1 VVYVGKDTSFT
12 DAVAGSVSG
21 SDYYKVYAVDKAFN
35 YATEIVATAV
45 VSTTPAITSSVETLS
60 GFNYT
65 GVGPS
70 SSQSFVV
77 SGANLTANLV
87 VSTASTDFELSTDN
101 FATAG
106 SSSISLSSPTVVA
119 TTIYVR
125 LKSGLAGGAKSATI
139 SIASTGANTL
149 PNISLS
155 GNTISQYYYNGTG
168 LLSSNTSWGA
178 NTDGSGANPTA
189 VTDVYTNFVI
199 ANGPATT
206 DAAWTLGS
214 NSKVIVGNGTAV
226 TLTVANGFYIK
237 GTIDAAAN
245 ASIIWQDA
253 TLAIVGPPAV
263 DFSPTFGTLDNASEV
278 HLQPATTATYALGN
292 GTAYGK
298 LFIDGVG
305 KVSVL
310 AGATNSTIS
319 VKTALTVASGA
330 ILDFPVTNTHSI
342 TINAGA
348 AATINGTVRAGRQG
362 GLLGSSPTYGTSGT
376 TGVSILFADATPSL
390 TLGTSSTIE
399 YFRPNTPQT
408 VSVLPSGVNY
418 ANLTLSEIDAKAITS
433 KNIPTTGITVNG
445 TLTINLAGV
454 LYSSTIVGANYITLG
469 NNATIVRTSGAL
481 DAAPTFG
488 SSVNVTYNGTTAQ
501 TAGVEIPGSGLKTL
515 TINNDVSVTFSS
527 LSIESGASASVLKGN
542 LIVTTGLTN
551 NGTITIA
558 NNSNLVQPTGSTY
571 SGSGS
576 ATVTRNSNPLLRLD
590 YTMWS
595 SPVSGTQTLE
605 QFSPNTSRVP
615 NRFYTY
621 DALNNVYANIATTSN
636 FSAGSGYLIRM
647 PNDADA
653 VTPTAFAGVFTGTSL
668 NNGNI
673 SLTGLTADKFYLVGN
688 PYASTIGADA
698 FLSVNSTAG
707 TLYFWRKT
715 NGALGSAYATYTLT
729 GGTGTT
735 AGSAALEPNGTIQ
748 VGQGFIVKTADTSL
762 NFTNAMRLGT
772 ASTQFFKTRN
782 VTEKSRVWLNLTNT
796 AGLFSQALVGYLDGA
811 TQGVDN
817 VYDGKYINDSA
828 TALTS
833 IIEGGEYTI
842 QGRPAFDATDVVAL
856 GFKTDVAGDFTIA
869 MDHKDGVFAAA
880 QDIYL
885 VDSKTGIETDL
896 NASSYTF
903 AADAGVDNTRFSL
916 KYQKTLKVG
925 TQTFDENTVN
935 VYKNNGTIYV
945 NSAAKTIKTI
955 EVYDVQGR
963 LIVKQMN
970 VKANTAAISNLK
982 AVRQMLLLKVSAD
995 DNSVV
1000 TKKILN

>member
-1 VVYVGKDTSFT
+1 VLVKAAVAVDTDPTDGGIYNASLAFGSGTEIGTGNYAVYTGTGNSATITGLTRGTTYFVKVYTFNVNVDGSQNYLITSPASGSILNLPYQNTFTFNSTTDGYTTSSRFTTPVRTTESSNGVLSVTPASNMNNLRGIVTLSSSFAKVDATNKFAHITLKNTSSFDKLEIGSLNGTVNTTTYYPAAQTLKSGDTGYTTYDFDLSTWAAVGQFPSIAFSRTTTWSVSTTYANGDIVVDGQTFYQKVGSVDIVTNPRANVSGDWT
-12 DAVAGSVSG
+12 IVNGDAVAGYPQTG
-21 SDYYKVYAVDKAFN
+21 AVGN
-35 YATEIVATAV
+35 
-45 VSTTPAITSSVETLS
+45 AITTLPIYIDS
-60 GFNYT
+60 IVFDNVPPTIVSNGT
-65 GVGPS
+65 GGGTWGTAATWAGGIVPT
-70 SSQSFVV
+70 
-77 SGANLTANLV
+77 SGANVTIVSGDTVN
-87 VSTASTDFELSTDN
+87 STATR
-101 FATAG
+101 
-106 SSSISLSSPTVVA
+106 
-119 TTIYVR
+119 TI
-125 LKSGLAGGAKSATI
+125 
-139 SIASTGANTL
+139 N
-149 PNISLS
+149 
-155 GNTISQYYYNGTG
+155 Q
-168 LLSSNTSWGA
+168 
-178 NTDGSGANPTA
+178 
-189 VTDVYTNFVI
+189 
-199 ANGPATT
+199 
-206 DAAWTLGS
+206 
-214 NSKVIVGNGTAV
+214 
-226 TLTVANGFYIK
+226 
-237 GTIDAAAN
+237 
-245 ASIIWQDA
+245 
-253 TLAIVGPPAV
+253 
-263 DFSPTFGTLDNASEV
+263 
-278 HLQPATTATYALGN
+278 
-292 GTAYGK
+292 
-298 LFIDGVG
+298 
-305 KVSVL
+305 
-310 AGATNSTIS
+310 
-319 VKTALTVASGA
+319 
-330 ILDFPVTNTHSI
+330 I
-342 TINAGA
+342 TINSG
-348 AATINGTVRAGRQG
+348 GTLSV
-362 GLLGSSPTYGTSGT
+362 GST
-376 TGVSILFADATPSL
+376 SIL
-390 TLGTSSTIE
+390 
-399 YFRPNTPQT
+399 T
-408 VSVLPSGVNY
+408 VTTALVN
-418 ANLTLSEIDAKAITS
+418 N
-433 KNIPTTGITVNG
+433 
-445 TLTINLAGV
+445 
-454 LYSSTIVGANYITLG
+454 
-469 NNATIVRTSGAL
+469 GAL
-481 DAAPTFG
+481 
-488 SSVNVTYNGTTAQ
+488 
-501 TAGVEIPGSGLKTL
+501 
-515 TINNDVSVTFSS
+515 
-527 LSIESGASASVLKGN
+527 
-542 LIVTTGLTN
+542 
-551 NGTITIA
+551 TIA

-925 TQTFDENTVN
+925 TPTFDENTVN

-963 LIVKQMN
+963 LIAKQMN

-982 AVRQMLLLKVSAD
+982 AVRQMLLVKVSAD